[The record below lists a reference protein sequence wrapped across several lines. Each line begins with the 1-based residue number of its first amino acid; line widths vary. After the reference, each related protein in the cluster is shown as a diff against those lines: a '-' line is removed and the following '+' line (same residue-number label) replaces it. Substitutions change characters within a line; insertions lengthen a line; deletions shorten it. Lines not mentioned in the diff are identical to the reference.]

1 MLYSIGVLPY
11 GKGRSYIMNKKFKQ
25 NKRNSKRNGF
35 TILELIIVI
44 AVISIHA
51 SVAIPTFAGVVKKA
65 RISARTQVA
74 QNINKILTLEEITD
88 GRPNSM
94 YDAMKVM
101 VGNGFDA
108 DEFTYESGLALAWDQ
123 EDNRIAVVDEA
134 LNEVYTHDGESL
146 PKDKVLIWR
155 VVDELPSESAT
166 SIYLGDGFAESEIS
180 VGVGIDVGDNLDVE
194 SIVFSDS
201 DEEIRSILIRANG
214 NKTVTDVH
222 NNSDNITL
230 LGAADKASLRSSEIN
245 DENNLSI
252 YESLADFSIYSGNA
266 VIKSGASVDIVR
278 LLSEKQS
285 GISLRVENGDMIIV
299 GEDFSLIIEDGAH
312 VGSIVGPDGNT
323 FDFSDED
330 DNGAGDN
337 TGGGENTEGGET
349 TKPDTPEPD
358 NPEPENPEPE
368 TPEPEKPEPDPYYGF
383 RIFDTSKLRTDTGE
397 EAYLV
402 DYESTDE
409 DSKYVSLLMALE
421 TAREMEEGF
430 GYIILLRDLPQNNG
444 SGQQHTINID
454 KDMIIDLN
462 GYKMSN
468 ATVKYD
474 KIVVETDAHLK
485 IIDTSEMKKGEI
497 SAPIYSDE
505 SRNPSAILLNAGSS
519 LTVYDGNISGAA
531 AAIYAEGCANVT
543 IKRGSFKNVGSSAP
557 IIVTAKSTITIDGGI
572 FVAGEAGKPMIIF
585 GTNGKG
591 STIIVNDCD
600 YNGDI
605 VDTNLLEKREVELID
620 NRENK

>member
-1 MLYSIGVLPY
+1 MENIFNP
-11 GKGRSYIMNKKFKQ
+11 I
-25 NKRNSKRNGF
+25 KRNSKRGGF
-35 TILELIIVI
+35 TILELVIVI
-44 AVISIHA
+44 AVIAILA
-51 SVAIPTFAGVVKKA
+51 GVAIPTFAGVVKKA

-108 DEFTYESGLALAWDQ
+108 DEFTYKSGLALAWDQ

-146 PKDKVLIWR
+146 PEDKVLIWR

-194 SIVFSDS
+194 SIVFSDK
-201 DEEIRSILIRANG
+201 DEEIRNILIRANG
-214 NKTVTDVH
+214 NKTVTDVN

-230 LGAADKASLRSSEIN
+230 LGAADKATLRSSEIN

-358 NPEPENPEPE
+358 NPEPEL
-368 TPEPEKPEPDPYYGF
+368 PDPYYGF
-383 RIFDTSKLRTDTGE
+383 RIFDTSKLKTDTGA

-409 DSKYVSLLMALE
+409 DSKYVSLLKALE

-430 GYIILLRDLPQNNG
+430 GYIILLCDLPQNG
-444 SGQQHTINID
+444 GAGQQHTINID
-454 KDMIIDLN
+454 KDIIIDLN
-462 GYKMSN
+462 GYKISN
-468 ATVKYD
+468 TTVADD

-485 IIDTSEMKKGEI
+485 LIDTSDAQEGEV
-497 SAPIYSDE
+497 SSLLE
-505 SRNPSAILLNAGSS
+505 SQSAIEMQEGST
-519 LTVYDGNISGAA
+519 LTVYDGNIKGTL
-531 AAIYAEGCANVT
+531 AAIYMNKGSNVIIKGGNFANIGEGNTIVMANT
-543 IKRGSFKNVGSSAP
+543 SNLYIS
-557 IIVTAKSTITIDGGI
+557 GGI
-572 FVAGEAGKPMIIF
+572 FSKKNPSKKLIYVNKSAEKSVVTLDGVVF
-585 GTNGKG
+585 D
-591 STIIVNDCD
+591 VNDITQESD
-600 YNGDI
+600 YI
-605 VDTNLLEKREVELID
+605 LVIK
-620 NRENK
+620 

>member
-1 MLYSIGVLPY
+1 MLYSIGILPY

-25 NKRNSKRNGF
+25 NKKNSKRNGF
-35 TILELIIVI
+35 TILELVIVI
-44 AVISIHA
+44 AVISILA
-51 SVAIPTFAGVVKKA
+51 AVAIPTFAGVVKKA

-146 PKDKVLIWR
+146 PEDKVLIWQ

-166 SIYLGDGFAESEIS
+166 SIYLGDGFTESEIS

-201 DEEIRSILIRANG
+201 DEEIRNILIRANG
-214 NKTVTDVH
+214 NKTVTDVN

-230 LGAADKASLRSSEIN
+230 LGAADKATLISSEIN

-266 VIKSGASVDIVR
+266 VIKSGASVDVVR

-312 VGSIVGPDGNT
+312 VGSIVGPDGDP

-368 TPEPEKPEPDPYYGF
+368 PPEPEKPEPELPDPYYGF
-383 RIFDTSKLRTDTGE
+383 KIFDTSKLRTDTGE

-409 DSKYVSLLMALE
+409 DSKYMSLLKAIKN
-421 TAREMEEGF
+421 AKGMEDGF
-430 GYIILLRDLPQNNG
+430 GYIILLKNQPENEGLPLQ
-444 SGQQHTINID
+444 SVISIEKNI
-454 KDMIIDLN
+454 ILDLN
-462 GYKMSN
+462 GYTMSN
-468 ATVKYD
+468 TVAGKD
-474 KIVVETDAHLK
+474 KITINDGGHLK
-485 IIDTSEMKKGEI
+485 LIDTSESKDGAI
-497 SAPIYSDE
+497 NASLATDTY
-505 SRNPSAILLNAGSS
+505 NPSAISMNEGAS
-519 LTVYDGNISGAA
+519 LTVYDGNISGVT
-531 AAIYAEGCANVT
+531 AAIYVRGSATIT
-543 IKRGSFKNVGSSAP
+543 IKRGRFENTESGATIVLAAKANLYISDGTFIRKDIEKENIFAPAPNANGST
-557 IIVTAKSTITIDGGI
+557 VVVDGGN
-572 FVAGEAGKPMIIF
+572 F
-585 GTNGKG
+585 GNKIATDGNHYTLTG
-591 STIIVNDCD
+591 
-600 YNGDI
+600 
-605 VDTNLLEKREVELID
+605 NLIGQ
-620 NRENK
+620 

>member
-1 MLYSIGVLPY
+1 
-11 GKGRSYIMNKKFKQ
+11 MNKKFKQ
-25 NKRNSKRNGF
+25 NKKNSKRNGF

-44 AVISIHA
+44 AVISILA
-51 SVAIPTFAGVVKKA
+51 AVAIPTFAGVVKKA

-146 PKDKVLIWR
+146 PEDKVLIWQ

-214 NKTVTDVH
+214 NKTVTDVN

-230 LGAADKASLRSSEIN
+230 LGAADKATLRSSEIN

-368 TPEPEKPEPDPYYGF
+368 TPEPEKNEPDPYYGF
-383 RIFDTSKLRTDTGE
+383 RIFDTSKLKTDTGA
-397 EAYLV
+397 EAYFV

-409 DSKYVSLLMALE
+409 DSKYVSLLKALE
-421 TAREMEEGF
+421 NAREMEEGF
-430 GYIILLRDLPQNNG
+430 GYIILLKDLPQNDG
-444 SGQQHTINID
+444 AGQQHTINIH
-454 KDMIIDLN
+454 KDIIIDLN
-462 GYKMSN
+462 GYTMSN
-468 ATVKYD
+468 TTANEEKMII
-474 KIVVETDAHLK
+474 KNGGHLK
-485 IIDTSEMKKGEI
+485 LIDTSESRKGEV
-497 SAPIYSDE
+497 SALGST
-505 SRNPSAILLNAGSS
+505 RSAIEVEANSS
-519 LTVYDGNISGAA
+519 LTIYGGNIKGTL
-531 AAIYAEGCANVT
+531 AAIYMRKDANVT
-543 IKRGSFKNVGSSAP
+543 IKGGIFENVATGTPIILAGNADLYISGGSFSATTKEKEMIYVSSSANDSSV
-557 IIVTAKSTITIDGGI
+557 IIDGGN
-572 FVAGEAGKPMIIF
+572 F
-585 GTNGKG
+585 GGPIAS
-591 STIIVNDCD
+591 STFKN
-600 YNGDI
+600 
-605 VDTNLLEKREVELID
+605 LID

>member
-1 MLYSIGVLPY
+1 MLYSIGILPY
-11 GKGRSYIMNKKFKQ
+11 GKGRSYIMNKKLKQ
-25 NKRNSKRNGF
+25 NERNSKRNGF

-44 AVISIHA
+44 AVISILA

-94 YDAMKVM
+94 YDAMKVI

-108 DEFTYESGLALAWDQ
+108 DEFTYESGLALAWNQ

-146 PKDKVLIWR
+146 PEDKVLIWQ

-180 VGVGIDVGDNLDVE
+180 VGVGVDVGDNLDVE

-214 NKTVTDVH
+214 NKTVTDVN

-230 LGAADKASLRSSEIN
+230 LGAADKATLRSSEIN

-330 DNGAGDN
+330 DSGDGDN

-368 TPEPEKPEPDPYYGF
+368 TPDPEKPEPELPDPYYGF
-383 RIFDTSKLRTDTGE
+383 RIFDTSKLKTDTGA
-397 EAYLV
+397 EAYFV

-409 DSKYVSLLMALE
+409 DSKYVSLLKALE
-421 TAREMEEGF
+421 NAREMEEGF
-430 GYIILLRDLPQNNG
+430 GYIILLCDLSELEGG
-444 SGQQHTINID
+444 SPNHTIYID
-454 KDMIIDLN
+454 KNIILDLN
-462 GYKMSN
+462 GHTLSN
-468 ATVKYD
+468 TGNKQD
-474 KIVVETDAHLK
+474 KIIIEYGGHLK
-485 IIDTSEMKKGEI
+485 LIDTSESKNGSI
-497 SAPIYSDE
+497 NASLATSNY
-505 SRNPSAILLNAGSS
+505 NPSAISMKEGAS

-531 AAIYAEGCANVT
+531 AAIYAEGSATIT
-543 IKRGSFKNVGSSAP
+543 IKRGRFENTESGATIVLAAKANLYITDGTFIRKDLEKENIFAPAPNANGST
-557 IIVTAKSTITIDGGI
+557 VVVDGGT
-572 FVAGEAGKPMIIF
+572 F
-585 GTNGKG
+585 GNKIATYGNHYTLTG
-591 STIIVNDCD
+591 T
-600 YNGDI
+600 
-605 VDTNLLEKREVELID
+605 LIGQ
-620 NRENK
+620 